1 MEGRAVDTTVDSS
14 ADSNVATHSG
24 GKMAQKR
31 QSRRG
36 GSDGGGGAGGEGAFG
51 AVCFSLDILAQFF
64 WGEERVVRNSGAGV
78 GSGVPRHL
86 YSGGRR
92 GKHWGNW
99 GECNGPPMPA
109 RVAHHSP
116 GSELKA
122 L

>member
-14 ADSNVATHSG
+14 ADSNVATQSG

-51 AVCFSLDILAQFF
+51 AVSFSLDILAQYF
-64 WGEERVVRNSGAGV
+64 WGEGSVVRSSSAGA

-92 GKHWGNW
+92 GNTGGTWVNVTGLP
-99 GECNGPPMPA
+99 C
-109 RVAHHSP
+109 
-116 GSELKA
+116 
-122 L
+122 

>member
-51 AVCFSLDILAQFF
+51 ALSFSLDILAQFF
-64 WGEERVVRNSGAGV
+64 WEEESVVRSSGAGA
-78 GSGVPRHL
+78 GSGSRGIFIGEE
-86 YSGGRR
+86 GG
-92 GKHWGNW
+92 GNT
-99 GECNGPPMPA
+99 GGTGVNVTGLPCQLGLSIILQV
-109 RVAHHSP
+109 RS
-116 GSELKA
+116 
-122 L
+122 